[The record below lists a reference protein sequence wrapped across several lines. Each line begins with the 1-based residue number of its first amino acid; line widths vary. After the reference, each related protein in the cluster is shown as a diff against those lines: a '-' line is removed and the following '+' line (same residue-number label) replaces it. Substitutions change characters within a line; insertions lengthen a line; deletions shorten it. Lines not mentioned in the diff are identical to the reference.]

1 MSDKDSVQGEWE
13 EKQEGRILIAGLGN
27 LLLQDDGIGVHAV
40 KELQKQEPAL
50 PGVLAVEVGVAVLDA
65 LHLFERAHKILAI
78 DAMQADGPPGTIYS
92 FRVSDVKEQ
101 GCQDSLHEL
110 SLLAALRFLPQ
121 SVNPE
126 IVILGME
133 PGTIDYGLELSPAC
147 QAGLPQLVQAARE
160 IVTAWREKTRCL
172 NHAR

>member
-1 MSDKDSVQGEWE
+1 MRDKDSVQGEWE

-40 KELQKQEPAL
+40 KELQKQEPPL

-65 LHLFERAHKILAI
+65 LHLFERADKILAI
-78 DAMQADGPPGTIYS
+78 DAMQAGGSPGTIYS

-101 GCQDSLHEL
+101 GCQTSLHEL

-126 IVILGME
+126 ILILGME
-133 PGTIDYGLELSPAC
+133 PETINYGLELSPAG
-147 QAGLPQLVQAARE
+147 QAALPQLVQAARE

-172 NHAR
+172 DHAR